1 MTKYEPTFAS
11 LSQHEVPEW
20 FQDAK
25 FGIFS
30 HWTVGSVPAFAPL
43 GKDPFTLAREEGEE
57 MAFSHTPYA
66 EWYQNSINIPGSPAA
81 LAHLDRLQGTAG
93 QDHPLARPPPAAPFG
108 KPGTLRAQLWQLP
121 VGLRLMSCC
130 APACAPWLPE
140 AVPLPPNPV
149 FIPC

>member
-81 LAHLDRLQGTAG
+81 LYHEKVWGNCDYSTFVNIFLEAAKGWD
-93 QDHPLARPPPAAPFG
+93 AR
-108 KPGTLRAQLWQLP
+108 RWEQ
-121 VGLRLMSCC
+121 
-130 APACAPWLPE
+130 
-140 AVPLPPNPV
+140 
-149 FIPC
+149 